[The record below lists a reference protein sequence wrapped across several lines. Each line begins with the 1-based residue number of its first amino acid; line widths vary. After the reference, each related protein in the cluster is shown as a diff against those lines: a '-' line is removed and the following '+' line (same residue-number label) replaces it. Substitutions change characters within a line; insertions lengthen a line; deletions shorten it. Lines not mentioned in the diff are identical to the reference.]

1 MVMPTHLFV
10 HLEREGDVG
19 GAYRDRNIRNLILTS
34 CGASDKL
41 LNLSE
46 SVFYSIKRKW
56 RCFE

>member
-1 MVMPTHLFV
+1 MPTHLFV

-19 GAYRDRNIRNLILTS
+19 GPYRDRNIWDLILTS
-34 CGASDKL
+34 CEASDKL
-41 LNLSE
+41 LNLAE